1 MNGFVGASTERS
13 ARCTAVVLPGGG
25 SRGAYQVG
33 VLKAIAAFGI
43 SDNPFPIVVGM
54 SAGAINAA
62 AVAGSAGRYRDGVAR
77 LEAMWRGLRASD
89 IYVTDFVSVTRRAIW
104 WLVSI
109 VLHLADRD
117 HPRSLLDNAP
127 LETLLRNSVDF
138 DGITESIHSGTL
150 RAVAVSASGY
160 ADSRVVTF
168 FQGAAELAGWQ
179 RARRD
184 GVATRLTIDHLMAS
198 TALPFLFPARLVSD
212 QYFGD
217 GSLRLTAPLSPPIR
231 LGADR
236 ILVIGTRDTSRD
248 PVPRQAT
255 YPSVGYLA
263 GHLLDIAFNDNLDND
278 IERLRHVND
287 IFKAMSA
294 EARSSVGIRHI
305 GIMTVAPS
313 RDLRAIAREH
323 AEALPW
329 TIRSLLKSVGAWRG
343 NWRLASYLLFERP
356 YVEALIE
363 LGYQDALMRKDEI
376 LEFLGP

>member
-1 MNGFVGASTERS
+1 M
-13 ARCTAVVLPGGG
+13 
-25 SRGAYQVG
+25 
-33 VLKAIAAFGI
+33 
-43 SDNPFPIVVGM
+43 
-54 SAGAINAA
+54 
-62 AVAGSAGRYRDGVAR
+62 
-77 LEAMWRGLRASD
+77 
-89 IYVTDFVSVTRRAIW
+89 
-104 WLVSI
+104 
-109 VLHLADRD
+109 
-117 HPRSLLDNAP
+117 
-127 LETLLRNSVDF
+127 
-138 DGITESIHSGTL
+138 
-150 RAVAVSASGY
+150 SASGY

-168 FQGAAELAGWQ
+168 FQGAAELTGWQ

-184 GVATRLTIDHLMAS
+184 GVAARLTVDHLMAS
-198 TALPFLFPARLVSD
+198 TALPFLFPARLVND

-217 GSLRLTAPLSPPIR
+217 GSLRLTAPLSPAIR

-248 PVPRQAT
+248 PIPRQAA
-255 YPSVGYLA
+255 YPSAGDLA

-287 IFKAMSA
+287 IFKAMSV

-323 AEALPW
+323 ADALPW
-329 TIRSLLKSVGAWRG
+329 TIKSMLKGVGAWRS

-376 LEFLGP
+376 LEFLSP